1 MRRLA
6 ITSFMLSAPTLCST
20 AKVQVTT
27 DRKGRD
33 DLANQ
38 GGKPMAET
46 DQQPAAAPEWLNL
59 DAATPPAIRNRRAK
73 PSSSHDAAA
82 TARSSSAPSV
92 RWSVEVDVPAARP
105 QRS

>member
-1 MRRLA
+1 M
-6 ITSFMLSAPTLCST
+6 TSFMLSAPTLCST

-38 GGKPMAET
+38 GGKPMAVT
-46 DQQPAAAPEWLNL
+46 DQQPAAALEWLNL

-73 PSSSHDAAA
+73 ALEL
-82 TARSSSAPSV
+82 AR
-92 RWSVEVDVPAARP
+92 RGGDGTIE
-105 QRS
+105 QRAERALLG